1 VDLLP
6 VVVGTGW
13 TSGLSAYGTALVLGL
28 LGRSG
33 LDQVPDVLTRGEVL
47 IPAGLMFGLEFVVD
61 KIPYLDNI
69 WDAVHTVIRPVL
81 AAMIGLAFAGDADA
95 LGEALAAT
103 GAGTIALMSHGV
115 KAGLRLAVNAS
126 PEPLSTIAV
135 SSLEDVAMAGVS
147 YLVATHPWIAFA
159 IAAALLTGGI
169 VLVVA
174 IRRRIRR
181 FLQGRR
187 SRRKHHLFGRR

>member
-33 LDQVPDVLTRGEVL
+33 LDQVPDVLTRGEIL
-47 IPAGLMFGLEFVVD
+47 IPAGLMFALEFVVD
-61 KIPYLDNI
+61 KIPYLDNM

-81 AAMIGLAFAGDADA
+81 AGMMGLAFAGDADA
-95 LGEALAAT
+95 VGEALAAT
-103 GAGTIALMSHGV
+103 GTGTIALMSHAV

-126 PEPLSTIAV
+126 PEPFSTIAV
-135 SSLEDVAMAGVS
+135 SSVEDMAMAGVS

-169 VLVVA
+169 LLVVA

-187 SRRKHHLFGRR
+187 SRGTHHLFGSR

>member
-33 LDQVPDVLTRGEVL
+33 LDQVPDVLTRGEIL

-69 WDAVHTVIRPVL
+69 WDAVHTVIRPIL
-81 AAMIGLAFAGDADA
+81 AGMIGLAFAGDADA
-95 LGEALAAT
+95 VGEALAAT
-103 GAGTIALMSHGV
+103 GTGTIALLSHGV

-126 PEPLSTIAV
+126 PEPFSTIAV
-135 SSLEDVAMAGVS
+135 SSVEDLAMAGVS

-169 VLVVA
+169 LLVVA

-187 SRRKHHLFGRR
+187 SRGKNYLFGRR